1 MRAGYFNSRPPLP
14 TPDCELQVTATLTP
28 VPSDIAIAQAAKL
41 RPIAEVAAEAGL
53 GPDEILPYG
62 RYKAKISAEAI
73 ARRNPKG
80 RLVLVT
86 GINPTPAGEGKST
99 VTVGVSQALRRLGK
113 KVIVCIREP
122 SLGPVFGVKGGAAG
136 GVYAQIVP
144 MDEVNLHFTGD
155 FHAITSAHNLLSAML
170 DNHLHHGNALG
181 IDPRR
186 ITWPRT
192 IDMNDRALRSIV
204 VSLGGIN
211 AGPVREDRFVIVPGS
226 EIMAI
231 LALATDLRDL
241 EARLSRIIVGFT
253 RDRKPVTAGN
263 LKAAGAMT
271 LLLNDAI
278 LPNLVQTLEG
288 GPAIVHCGPFGN
300 IAHGCNSIVA
310 TRLALGLGEL
320 VLTEAG
326 FGADL
331 GAEKFF
337 DIKCRFGGLT
347 PEAAIMVATIRA
359 LKMHGGVK
367 KDALG
372 KEDVEALRKGMVN
385 LEAHVRNVQKFGV
398 PVVVALNRFTS
409 DTDAEIAAVLDACK
423 RWDARA
429 PLSDVWAKGGE
440 GGEAVAREVLAVL
453 DEKKAAFKPLYD
465 VALPIKAKIETIAK
479 EIYGAAGVDY
489 ASAAEK
495 NSAQLEAIG
504 RGQPPVCMAKTQY
517 SFSDDPTKLGRP
529 TGFRLT
535 IRDVYPSA
543 GAGFVVALAGDI
555 MTMPGLP
562 KVPAAEAIRV
572 LPDGTIEGL
581 F

>member
-1 MRAGYFNSRPPLP
+1 
-14 TPDCELQVTATLTP
+14 VTT
-28 VPSDIAIAQAAKL
+28 VPSDIAIAQAARP
-41 RPIAEVAAEAGL
+41 RPIADVAAEVGL

-73 ARRNPKG
+73 AKREPKG

-99 VTVGVSQALRRLGK
+99 VTVGVSQALRRLGR
-113 KVIVCIREP
+113 KVVVCIREP

-136 GVYAQIVP
+136 GGYAQVVP
-144 MDEVNLHFTGD
+144 MDEINLHFTGD

-170 DNHLHHGNALG
+170 DNHLHQGNALG

-192 IDMNDRALRSIV
+192 LDMNDRALRAMVI
-204 VSLGGIN
+204 SLGGIN
-211 AGPVREDRFVIVPGS
+211 AGPVREERFVIVPGS
-226 EIMAI
+226 EIMAV
-231 LALATDLRDL
+231 LALATDLQDL
-241 EARLSRIIVGFT
+241 EARLGRIIVGLT
-253 RDRKPVTAGN
+253 RDRKPVTAAE

-271 LLLNDAI
+271 LLLKDAI

-288 GPAIVHCGPFGN
+288 GPALVHCGPFGN
-300 IAHGCNSIVA
+300 IAHGCNSIAA
-310 TRLALGLGEL
+310 TRLGLSLGDI

-337 DIKCRFGGLT
+337 DIKARFGKLQ
-347 PEAAIMVATIRA
+347 PEAAIVVATVRA
-359 LKMHGGVK
+359 LKMNGGVK

-372 KEDVEALRKGMVN
+372 KEDVPALKRGLVN
-385 LEAHVRNVQKFGV
+385 LEAHVKNVKKFGV

-409 DTDAEIAAVLDACK
+409 DSDEELKTVLDAAK
-423 RWDARA
+423 GWGARA
-429 PLSDVWAKGGE
+429 ALSEVWAKGGE
-440 GGEAVAREVLAVL
+440 GGVAVANEVLAVL
-453 DEKKAAFKPLYD
+453 DEKTAAFKPLYD
-465 VALPIKAKIETIAK
+465 TAKPIKEKIETIAR

-489 ASAAEK
+489 GAAAEK
-495 NSAQLEAIG
+495 NIAQCEAMG
-504 RGQPPVCMAKTQY
+504 LGDTPVCIAKTQY

-562 KVPAAEAIRV
+562 KVPAAESIRV